1 MGRLNIL
8 YIHSHDTGRY
18 VQPYGYA
25 VETPR
30 IQQLAEEGV
39 LFRQAFCANPTC
51 SASRSVLLTGR
62 YAHSNGMIGLA
73 HRGSRLND
81 YRQHLASFLSRNGY
95 ETALSGMQH
104 EAADRQLLGYERF
117 LDDGPGGNTQEG
129 VARRAAAFLAERHD
143 RPFFLSCGFSLTHR
157 TGRGIQ
163 WHNGEAS
170 PLGDPRYCRPPAP
183 LPDLPEIRR
192 DFADFRA
199 SVRRLDE
206 CMGIVFDALE
216 ESGLAEET
224 LVVCTTDHGIAF
236 PFMKCNLT
244 DHGTG
249 VMLILRGPGGFTGGK
264 VVDALVSH
272 VDIFPTLC
280 QMAGIPQPDW
290 LQGTSLMPLVTGDA
304 ESVRDEVFAEVNYHA
319 AREPMRSVRTARYR
333 YIRRYEVH
341 PHPVLPNCDES
352 VSKRELLRYGW
363 RERPQQEEA
372 LYDLIFDPN
381 EACNVAKDP
390 LYADALAEMRARL
403 NRWMRETEDPLLTGR
418 MEPWPGMASNP
429 VDGNSPQEEAGPAEP
444 WVAR

>member
-280 QMAGIPQPDW
+280 QMAGIP
-290 LQGTSLMPLVTGDA
+290 
-304 ESVRDEVFAEVNYHA
+304 
-319 AREPMRSVRTARYR
+319 
-333 YIRRYEVH
+333 
-341 PHPVLPNCDES
+341 
-352 VSKRELLRYGW
+352 
-363 RERPQQEEA
+363 
-372 LYDLIFDPN
+372 
-381 EACNVAKDP
+381 
-390 LYADALAEMRARL
+390 
-403 NRWMRETEDPLLTGR
+403 
-418 MEPWPGMASNP
+418 
-429 VDGNSPQEEAGPAEP
+429 
-444 WVAR
+444 